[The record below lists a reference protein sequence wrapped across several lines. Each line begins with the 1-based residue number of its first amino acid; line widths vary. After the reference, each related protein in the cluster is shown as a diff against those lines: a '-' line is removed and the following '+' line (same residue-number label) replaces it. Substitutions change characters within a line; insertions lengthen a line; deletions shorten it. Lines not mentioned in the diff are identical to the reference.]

1 MAKPIGKRRARD
13 FRAEVLQGLQL
24 ETQGR
29 LEEAERLYA
38 AILEADP
45 TNSYA
50 LYRRAILAAGGGD
63 DIEALRLIQAAM
75 RRGATTE
82 IVADCGVI
90 LDRLGRSAEAI
101 ETYDRALILNPN
113 NVLALLHRGKLFT
126 RLGQH
131 AKAAASFENLLAR
144 SPDHA
149 EAHNFLGHALIE
161 LGRHRDA
168 TACFARAIALEP
180 DNANAHFN
188 LGLASLALGDFE
200 AGWKEYEWRF
210 RTEGLA
216 SSRSVFPQPHW
227 DGVEPLAG
235 KTIQLYTEQGLG
247 DSIMFMRYGP
257 ILAGQGASVVLGVLP
272 AAKVLATEMRG
283 VTVVAPGD
291 PLPPFDLQC
300 PLLSLPYL
308 LKTSLETI
316 PADVPYLRPR
326 ADRVDAW
333 RDRVPRDRRPNVG
346 VVWAG
351 GRDFKGD
358 RNRSIGL
365 QQFQA
370 LFDVPGISFV
380 SLQRDLRDGDAERLQ
395 QQPDVLHLGGR
406 LTDFAD
412 TAAVISMLDLVISVD
427 TSVAHLAG
435 ALGKAVWILL
445 PAIADFRWMLDR
457 ADSPWYPTARL
468 FRQPKSGDW
477 DDVLARVKAEL
488 SKLA

>member
-1 MAKPIGKRRARD
+1 
-13 FRAEVLQGLQL
+13 
-24 ETQGR
+24 
-29 LEEAERLYA
+29 
-38 AILEADP
+38 
-45 TNSYA
+45 
-50 LYRRAILAAGGGD
+50 
-63 DIEALRLIQAAM
+63 
-75 RRGATTE
+75 
-82 IVADCGVI
+82 
-90 LDRLGRSAEAI
+90 
-101 ETYDRALILNPN
+101 
-113 NVLALLHRGKLFT
+113 
-126 RLGQH
+126 
-131 AKAAASFENLLAR
+131 
-144 SPDHA
+144 
-149 EAHNFLGHALIE
+149 
-161 LGRHRDA
+161 
-168 TACFARAIALEP
+168 
-180 DNANAHFN
+180 
-188 LGLASLALGDFE
+188 
-200 AGWKEYEWRF
+200 
-210 RTEGLA
+210 
-216 SSRSVFPQPHW
+216 
-227 DGVEPLAG
+227 
-235 KTIQLYTEQGLG
+235 
-247 DSIMFMRYGP
+247 
-257 ILAGQGASVVLGVLP
+257 
-272 AAKVLATEMRG
+272 
-283 VTVVAPGD
+283 VVAPGD

-445 PAIADFRWMLDR
+445 PAVADFRWMLDR

-468 FRQPKSGDW
+468 FRQLKSGDW
-477 DDVLARVKAEL
+477 DDVLAKVKAEL